1 MDAVK
6 SPASGGR
13 RRYRPGM
20 DIVRDHGW
28 RIALVLSG
36 ILTLAG
42 GSMHPDAAT
51 KGSVRVELAQMTADD
66 RWVPGHALIA
76 VGTALLALG
85 LWSAYRRHAWPA
97 SVLGALL
104 VAAVAFS
111 LYTVETVMHMLASVD
126 SDALRTGD
134 TAPVA
139 MSHLALAAVLYP
151 VSGLALAYLSIRIW
165 KAGRTAHRVIA
176 VIGVVGGLVHA
187 ASVPL
192 TLLFQNSDFT
202 SLFPAAAML
211 TTLWAVTLGLVGFRS
226 AAEPARQ
233 TA

>member
-1 MDAVK
+1 
-6 SPASGGR
+6 
-13 RRYRPGM
+13 
-20 DIVRDHGW
+20 
-28 RIALVLSG
+28 
-36 ILTLAG
+36 
-42 GSMHPDAAT
+42 
-51 KGSVRVELAQMTADD
+51 
-66 RWVPGHALIA
+66 
-76 VGTALLALG
+76 
-85 LWSAYRRHAWPA
+85 
-97 SVLGALL
+97 
-104 VAAVAFS
+104 
-111 LYTVETVMHMLASVD
+111 
-126 SDALRTGD
+126 
-134 TAPVA
+134 

-176 VIGVVGGLVHA
+176 VIGVAGGLVHA